1 MSVLSIRCGKS
12 TCDFAWEGPPSELD
26 KATAEHRQAVA
37 QAKATVDA
45 AAGATT
51 AASGAEIGAP
61 EDKHRPVVMGERW
74 TWLKGYSIF
83 NFAWIVMSF
92 VAYANMSNG
101 WFLLFLVFPQVAT
114 SIAQPV
120 IPIVVMIAAVCT
132 AVGYGMQRVKGAE
145 FWPRFFASLTMFGA
159 ISATVS
165 AGVGIALPLLLLAF
179 ARFM

>member
-12 TCDFAWEGPPSELD
+12 TCDFVWEGPPSEL
-26 KATAEHRQAVA
+26 KMATVEHRRAVA
-37 QAKATVDA
+37 QAKVDA

-51 AASGAEIGAP
+51 GSPEAGGAAS
-61 EDKHRPVVMGERW
+61 EDKHRPVVVGERW

-101 WFLLFLVFPQVAT
+101 WFFLFLIFPQVAT
-114 SIAQPV
+114 SIAQPAV
-120 IPIVVMIAAVCT
+120 PIVVMIAAVCT
-132 AVGYGMQRVKGAE
+132 AIGYGMQRVKGAE

-159 ISATVS
+159 ISAMVS
-165 AGVGIALPLLLLAF
+165 AGVGIVVPLLLLVL
-179 ARFM
+179 ARLL